1 MRSNAAPLFG
11 VAPFLDV
18 DTRRP
23 LTKTVLFSLDL
34 ESRFYAVLS
43 KAASKWPSVKS
54 TPIEVPGT
62 ETAKR
67 HAKVFVISRKDRN
80 GILTPG
86 RYIMNEFTDKKEKAF
101 LDACGAISVEAGWKL
116 KSCITLTQRRYG
128 HPEGV
133 NLTTLMRGSH
143 DPGVAAPH
151 CDRYGH
157 VEGIDPR
164 KKVADEAIVVR

>member
-1 MRSNAAPLFG
+1 
-11 VAPFLDV
+11 
-18 DTRRP
+18 
-23 LTKTVLFSLDL
+23 
-34 ESRFYAVLS
+34 
-43 KAASKWPSVKS
+43 
-54 TPIEVPGT
+54 
-62 ETAKR
+62 
-67 HAKVFVISRKDRN
+67 
-80 GILTPG
+80 
-86 RYIMNEFTDKKEKAF
+86 MNEFTDKNEEAF
-101 LDACGAISVEAGWKL
+101 LDAYGAISVESGWKL

>member
-1 MRSNAAPLFG
+1 METRQPL
-11 VAPFLDV
+11 AEN
-18 DTRRP
+18 
-23 LTKTVLFSLDL
+23 VLACLDL

-43 KAASKWPSVKS
+43 KAASSGLASNPRRSKSREPKRPKGRESV
-54 TPIEVPGT
+54 
-62 ETAKR
+62 R
-67 HAKVFVISRKDRN
+67 ISRKDRN

-86 RYIMNEFTDKKEKAF
+86 RYIMNEFTDKNEQAF
-101 LDACGAISVEAGWKL
+101 LDACGAISVEPGWKL

-133 NLTTLMRGSH
+133 NLTTLMRGSY
-143 DPGVAAPH
+143 DSGVAAPH

-157 VEGIDPR
+157 VKGIDPK